1 MSKNLSEISKRELE
15 NQIKSLKLELKE
27 LKKEESKSDYIHKL
41 YDLALLQSENHQF
54 DESIK
59 NLEECLKYY
68 ETNPNNLGKS
78 SIFGSLGVVCYLNED
93 YIKSQKNYHSALE
106 LYEKL
111 NLKHEQ
117 IVCMKSIG
125 LNLLKLNKLNEAVN
139 ILLECAELSSK
150 EKKIEDFLD
159 CISNLVQIYE
169 IQKKWDVMI
178 ELYQKGLKA
187 FEKLNDIKG
196 IINSHFN
203 LGILYK
209 KLNQYFE
216 ALNHFKKG
224 TNLANEGNY
233 AESIIKGTSLIGEIY
248 VKQNQIK
255 KATKEFIKSLSVA
268 KRIKANNAEAQLKIL
283 LNSMGLNNS
292 QINIMLNEYER
303 ELNS

>member
-1 MSKNLSEISKRELE
+1 MSKNLSEIFKRELE

-68 ETNPNNLGKS
+68 ETNPDNLGKS
-78 SIFGSLGVVCYLNED
+78 SIFGSLGVIYYLKED
-93 YIKSQKNYHSALE
+93 YSNSLQNYRSALN
-106 LYEKL
+106 LYKKL
-111 NLKHEQ
+111 NQKYEQ

-125 LNLLKLNKLNEAVN
+125 LNLMKLNKLDKAVDTF
-139 ILLECAELSSK
+139 LECAELSSK

-169 IQKKWDVMI
+169 PQKKWDVMI

-209 KLNQYFE
+209 KSNQYFE

-224 TNLANEGNY
+224 TNLANDIIY